1 MTTPPAKL
9 LVFAHDRLVCIK
21 IVGRANV
28 GSSIDFKRLV
38 NELMEKDL
46 TCFVLDLSECLLMD
60 STFLG
65 VLAGFGLKISL
76 PQTGKVKDR
85 SIELLNPNERIAE
98 LLENLGVLHLFH
110 HSEREAGALQ
120 NGSGRVIP
128 TGDQPTREQVTS
140 NCLEAH
146 QILMSLCPE
155 NAAKFKDVAQF
166 LTEDL
171 KKLRAGSI

>member
-1 MTTPPAKL
+1 MTTAPAKL
-9 LVFAHDRLVCIK
+9 LVFVHDRLVCIK

-38 NELMEKDL
+38 TELMEKDL

-65 VLAGFGLKISL
+65 VLAGFGLKVST
-76 PQTGKVKDR
+76 PQNGHANTR
-85 SIELLNPNERIAE
+85 SIELLNPNVRISE
-98 LLENLGVLHLFH
+98 LLENLGVAHLFQA
-110 HSEREAGALQ
+110 SQRTVETLENGNGEVALP
-120 NGSGRVIP
+120 SA
-128 TGDQPTREQVTS
+128 QPTREEVTR

-146 QILMSLCPE
+146 KILMQVSPE
-155 NAAKFKDVAQF
+155 NAAKFKDVTLF

-171 KKLRAGSI
+171 KKLRAVS

>member
-1 MTTPPAKL
+1 MTTTSAKL

-38 NELMEKDL
+38 NELLEKDL
-46 TCFVLDLSECLLMD
+46 SCFVLDLSECLLMD

-65 VLAGFGLKISL
+65 VLAGFGQKISR
-76 PQTGKVKDR
+76 PPNGQPNGR
-85 SIELLNPNERIAE
+85 SIELLNPNTRISE
-98 LLENLGVLHLFH
+98 LLENLGVAHLFQPCQRQAE
-110 HSEREAGALQ
+110 SLE
-120 NGSGRVIP
+120 
-128 TGDQPTREQVTS
+128 TGDGQVAAPGAEPTREEVKR

-146 QILMSLCPE
+146 EILMRVCPE
-155 NAAKFKDVAQF
+155 NAAKFKDVTAF

-171 KKLRAGSI
+171 KKLKAGS